1 MNVRAYG
8 CKPYRIVAVHGGPGA
23 LGGLAGLAGDIES
36 MTGCGVIEPMQTRFS
51 IDGLIKELK
60 DQIEAFCSPP
70 VFLIGHSWGAWLTGL
85 TAGRYPDLVRKVV
98 LIGCAPLDESFVS
111 QIAQRRIKNMT
122 PAERKEFASLVSL
135 MESGSNDN
143 DMDKKLE
150 RLGVLVDG
158 SDFYDRIESEVEE
171 TVSIN
176 GMMYS
181 QVWAEATKMRKSG
194 ALVSCFKGLKMPI
207 SIIHGSWD
215 PHPYEGTTSPLKL
228 AGLEFNEH
236 ILERCGHKPWK
247 EKYAR
252 IEFYSILVRELSMV

>member
-1 MNVRAYG
+1 MWSYRANAD
-8 CKPYRIVAVHGGPGA
+8 P
-23 LGGLAGLAGDIES
+23 
-36 MTGCGVIEPMQTRFS
+36 FS

-122 PAERKEFASLVSL
+122 PAERKEFVSLVSL

-181 QVWAEATKMRKSG
+181 QVWAEAS
-194 ALVSCFKGLKMPI
+194 KMPI

-236 ILERCGHKPWK
+236 ILEKCGHTPWK